1 MPVKLSTSPV
11 IRWPDRQTVDRAVRA
26 WAKQMTARRDE
37 VVRVGYFGSYARGD
51 WGVGSDVDVLVL
63 VRASQTPF
71 ERRGGVLWDALDLPV
86 HADVLVYTLA
96 EWASLDASSRWRKT
110 LEDEVVWVYG

>member
-11 IRWPDRQTVDRAVRA
+11 ITWPDKQTVDRAVRA
-26 WAKQMTARRDE
+26 WAKRIAARRGE
-37 VVRVGYFGSYARGD
+37 VVRVGYFGSYSRGD

-71 ERRGGVLWDALDLPV
+71 ERRGVLWDALDLPV
-86 HADVLVYTLA
+86 HADVLVYTLS
-96 EWASLDASSRWRKT
+96 EWASLDAKGRWRKT